1 MRKLGELSISPIGLG
16 TVKFGRN
23 TNVKYPR
30 PFPLPSL
37 KDLKIFLET
46 AKALGINYID
56 TAPAYGESEDRLGQL
71 LGYERHDWIIS
82 TKVGEIYRG
91 ISNFDFSSDHTQLS
105 IETSMKKL
113 RTDYLDIVFVHCSDN
128 DLHNLKCTDVIGA
141 VRRMQEKGYVR
152 YVGASTKTLAGGYY
166 ALDNTDIVMI
176 PSEPNQIPI
185 LEKAWEKNIP
195 SVIKKPLKGGF
206 SNNIKASI
214 KRALSYQS
222 VVSVVVGSINKRHLK
237 DNVKHATSF

>member
-1 MRKLGELSISPIGLG
+1 
-16 TVKFGRN
+16 
-23 TNVKYPR
+23 
-30 PFPLPSL
+30 
-37 KDLKIFLET
+37 
-46 AKALGINYID
+46 
-56 TAPAYGESEDRLGQL
+56 
-71 LGYERHDWIIS
+71 
-82 TKVGEIYRG
+82 
-91 ISNFDFSSDHTQLS
+91 
-105 IETSMKKL
+105 MKKL

-185 LEKAWEKNIP
+185 LEKAWEKKTP

-222 VVSVVVGSINKRHLK
+222 VVSVVVGSINKRHLT
-237 DNVKHATSF
+237 DNIKHATSF

>member
-1 MRKLGELSISPIGLG
+1 MKQFLPDHMRKLGELSISPIGLG

-23 TNVKYPR
+23 TNVKYPQ

-46 AKALGINYID
+46 DKALGVNYID

-91 ISNFDFSSDHTQLS
+91 TSNFDFSFNHTQRS
-105 IETSMKKL
+105 IETSMKQL
-113 RTDYLDIVFVHCSDN
+113 RTDYLDVVFVHCSNDDLDN
-128 DLHNLKCTDVIGA
+128 LQYTDVIA
-141 VRRMQEKGYVR
+141 ALRRMQEKGYVR

-166 ALDNTDIVMI
+166 ALDNTD
-176 PSEPNQIPI
+176 
-185 LEKAWEKNIP
+185 
-195 SVIKKPLKGGF
+195 
-206 SNNIKASI
+206 
-214 KRALSYQS
+214 LSL
-222 VVSVVVGSINKRHLK
+222 IHI
-237 DNVKHATSF
+237 